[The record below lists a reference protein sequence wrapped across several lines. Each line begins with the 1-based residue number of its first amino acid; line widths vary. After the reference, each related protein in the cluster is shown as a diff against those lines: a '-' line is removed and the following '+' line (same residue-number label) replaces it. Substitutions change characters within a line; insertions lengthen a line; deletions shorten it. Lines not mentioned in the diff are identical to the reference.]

1 MQVSIAEYTSH
12 GSSMI
17 IAIVPSEFTACQVA
31 GDAMVKRIHGYFR
44 TMPVMLVSIEDNGL
58 RAYAAFQTHMLL
70 ALIQLEMLELRGLDL
85 SLPPP
90 EDELPF

>member
-1 MQVSIAEYTSH
+1 MQISVAEYTSH
-12 GSSMI
+12 GSPMI
-17 IAIVPSEFTACQVA
+17 IAIVPSEFTACRVA
-31 GDAMVKRIHGYFR
+31 GNSIAKRIHPYFR
-44 TMPVMLVSIEDNGL
+44 TMAVMLVSIEDNGP

-70 ALIQLEMLELRGLDL
+70 ALIQLDLLELRVLDL